1 MSVFLAFLMGG
12 FICAVAQVL
21 IDKTKLTPARIL
33 VFYVCLGVFLFGVGL
48 YEPLFNIFG
57 EGVALPLIGFGAVVG
72 RGVRE
77 AVLERGIIGAISGG
91 LTASAAG
98 ITFAIILGILFSLF
112 FKAHPK
118 EM

>member
-12 FICAVAQVL
+12 VICAIAQIL

-33 VFYVCLGVFLFGVGL
+33 VFYVCLGVLLYGVGL
-48 YEPLFNIFG
+48 YEPLFKIFG
-57 EGVALPLIGFGAVVG
+57 EGIALPLIGFGAVVG

-91 LTASAAG
+91 LTASSTG